1 MNSQNTSPQTT
12 NPENPRSGSGRG
24 RGPRTVTAA
33 EKAQAREVSL
43 RRIGQPEEVGN
54 LACYLISEDA
64 SYVNGQVIAADGG
77 ATTA

>member
-12 NPENPRSGSGRG
+12 NRENPRSSGSGRG

-43 RRIGQPEEVGN
+43 RRIGSVFKPYTWQLAIFTAIIGAASIVG
-54 LACYLISEDA
+54 
-64 SYVNGQVIAADGG
+64 V
-77 ATTA
+77 